1 MRATL
6 IDRHN
11 DPRRRIGTYVRHHS
25 CLTMPQHTYVVP
37 RDRCRP
43 RHNDPRPTGQRLCGS
58 GRCRR
63 PPKRHSPRR
72 KLSATRIVTPAA
84 IHDQLGSGRSFR
96 TPSALPPTMLRR
108 ESGPPGLQPS
118 GDMGKWSFVATDC
131 MVTPLTPSCTRRH
144 HGQAPKS
151 VNLSSQSWNQCV
163 CDCRTDFFKH
173 SEARRTSAVRRG
185 AGSGAAER
193 GGGHRQSLAPAECGE
208 NRAPLL
214 SHVYMP
220 LLLSPYDLRVCPKCI
235 RTHYVRT
242 LPKPHD
248 PETTCSEKLALP
260 ISGHK
265 HGNCACMRAYACT
278 YAGAAGL
285 AGPMNGRP
293 PAVGLRPVGR
303 LRGRRWRERRGR
315 WRERRRRRAQCR
327 VRKLPPYGV
336 ELPDVRQQV
345 QARVDVARLC
355 ARRRVLPRDRI
366 PTHAPQNDSPQTPN
380 HGCKNWRM
388 CTWTMMRP
396 VNRRVAQACHA
407 TPNVRGYI
415 WAHRRKDRAVAG
427 LIGSPC
433 SHACETRTPR
443 CSLVPHYART

>member
-1 MRATL
+1 
-6 IDRHN
+6 
-11 DPRRRIGTYVRHHS
+11 
-25 CLTMPQHTYVVP
+25 
-37 RDRCRP
+37 
-43 RHNDPRPTGQRLCGS
+43 
-58 GRCRR
+58 
-63 PPKRHSPRR
+63 
-72 KLSATRIVTPAA
+72 
-84 IHDQLGSGRSFR
+84 
-96 TPSALPPTMLRR
+96 MLRR
-108 ESGPPGLQPS
+108 ESGPPRLQPS

-265 HGNCACMRAYACT
+265 TWKLCLPACVRVYVRWRRG
-278 YAGAAGL
+278 AG
-285 AGPMNGRP
+285 GPDERP
-293 PAVGLRPVGR
+293 PASGR
-303 LRGRRWRERRGR
+303 
-315 WRERRRRRAQCR
+315 
-327 VRKLPPYGV
+327 
-336 ELPDVRQQV
+336 
-345 QARVDVARLC
+345 
-355 ARRRVLPRDRI
+355 
-366 PTHAPQNDSPQTPN
+366 
-380 HGCKNWRM
+380 
-388 CTWTMMRP
+388 
-396 VNRRVAQACHA
+396 A
-407 TPNVRGYI
+407 TPSRP
-415 WAHRRKDRAVAG
+415 APREAVAG
-427 LIGSPC
+427 APGAVAGTAEASGAMPGPEAAALWR
-433 SHACETRTPR
+433 RTPGCPAAGAGPRR
-443 CSLVPHYART
+443 CSPPLCKAARAAPRQNPNARATERLSTNTKPWLQALAHVHVDNDAPCE